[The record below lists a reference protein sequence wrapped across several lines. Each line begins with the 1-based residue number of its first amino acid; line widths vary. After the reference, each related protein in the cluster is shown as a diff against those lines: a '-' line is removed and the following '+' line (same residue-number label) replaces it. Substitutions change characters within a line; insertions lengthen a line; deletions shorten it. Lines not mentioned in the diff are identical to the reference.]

1 MDLPYFFSNFVD
13 ICLDY
18 VDFPI
23 FLLTGSDNWQ
33 PNLILDDGGDATHTL
48 VSKFPA
54 VAKHLKGIVEESTTG
69 VHRLYQVSQSQYEM
83 KNSQPL
89 PVCKYLQ
96 HMYLCTKT
104 YLAVCKKGS
113 SIFINQNNDLSYSLS
128 FDTP

>member
-1 MDLPYFFSNFVD
+1 MKTT
-13 ICLDY
+13 Y

-89 PVCKYLQ
+89 PVRKYLQ
-96 HMYLCTKT
+96 HIYLCTKI
-104 YLAVCKKGS
+104 YSHLSNSRGGWNKRGGDEKVEK
-113 SIFINQNNDLSYSLS
+113 SINMEVGINMEGGIFWN
-128 FDTP
+128 

>member
-1 MDLPYFFSNFVD
+1 MNGRASELTLSTKWGIWIYLIFSNFNC
-13 ICLDY
+13 IHLNY

-69 VHRLYQVSQSQYEM
+69 VHRLYQVSQAQYM
-83 KNSQPL
+83 
-89 PVCKYLQ
+89 
-96 HMYLCTKT
+96 
-104 YLAVCKKGS
+104 
-113 SIFINQNNDLSYSLS
+113 D
-128 FDTP
+128 